1 LIRCSDKIKKRR
13 TIVLHV
19 ASGIVPCTR
28 ETSSN
33 RSDISAPS
41 STWWGIIGRGRNDTI
56 ILVEIKSVRSTAVV
70 SSITIADHVATIIG
84 LERAAGSGSAITFAG
99 VFHTGVGVSSVVA
112 GVHAFLGSGV
122 SVHVLAEG
130 ERTCSCIITTI
141 E

>member
-1 LIRCSDKIKKRR
+1 
-13 TIVLHV
+13 V
-19 ASGIVPCTR
+19 TR
-28 ETSSN
+28 VTQLGGDLEERHHYTCI
-33 RSDISAPS
+33 DQVD
-41 STWWGIIGRGRNDTI
+41 W
-56 ILVEIKSVRSTAVV
+56 STAVMC
-70 SSITIADHVATIIG
+70 SIAILDHVATIVG
-84 LERAAGSGSAITFAG
+84 LKRSAGSGSAITFAS